1 MKKQTKQLLALAGVL
16 VLCVGVYAGLRV
28 WNAGAEEREAAAAD
42 YVVQLTDVTA
52 LSIDNGGGT
61 LAFTKTDDNWTLDT
75 DADFPVDGTYLDALA
90 NGLESVEA
98 ERILEDPDELADYGL
113 EDPAYTLSAETADG
127 ESVTLYLGN
136 LDATSSN
143 RYAMREGDERIY
155 TISTTLATL
164 MDYDLLDLM
173 ELLTL
178 PSMSKSTLASATLS
192 TAAES
197 HTLTKNEVSRE
208 QEVETDTG
216 EVDENGDPIYE
227 TTTETVTTTT
237 WYLDGEEVSSDADG
251 LSDWL
256 SALSS
261 LYLES
266 CYAYKADSDTLTAC
280 GLTTGSTLSV
290 TVAVEQETEDS
301 EDSAD
306 AEAETATTTE
316 TVTLTFGSADSE
328 GTGYYVTVGTPE
340 DGSNIYLVDL
350 DTAQT
355 LLVFD
360 YATLSA
366 VESEE

>member
-52 LSIDNGGGT
+52 LSFDNGGGT

-155 TISTTLATL
+155 TISTSLATL

-173 ELLTL
+173 DLMELPSL
-178 PSMSKSTLASATLS
+178 PSMSKSTLSSATLS

-251 LSDWL
+251 ERLA
-256 SALSS
+256 SALS
-261 LYLES
+261 
-266 CYAYKADSDTLTAC
+266 AC
-280 GLTTGSTLSV
+280 IWRAATPTRR
-290 TVAVEQETEDS
+290 
-301 EDSAD
+301 
-306 AEAETATTTE
+306 TATPDGLRPDHRQHP
-316 TVTLTFGSADSE
+316 VCHGDGGAGDRRQRGHGDRDRCDYGDGDAD
-328 GTGYYVTVGTPE
+328 
-340 DGSNIYLVDL
+340 LR
-350 DTAQT
+350 
-355 LLVFD
+355 
-360 YATLSA
+360 LSGQ
-366 VESEE
+366 